1 MADSNDPGDLSA
13 GAELPGA
20 YTIEA
25 PLLQGRTRVIYSA
38 RSQDGTRV
46 AVHLLDPGLDDGL
59 GEWFLQGARGRE
71 EVEIQGLPRTME
83 SGRLDDGRPFEVTEL
98 LEGTSMREAL
108 DTSPEGLD
116 PLAVVHVVNEVA
128 AVLDALHQRKPPVIH
143 RTICP
148 EHMVVLRDTHEVRL
162 LGLFYADRPQFESV
176 RPGYRSPEELA
187 GVTSLG
193 PRADVFSLATVA
205 YELLTGRMAWQH
217 VPELALDNMRVGVRD
232 RVSVLKPTLP
242 TALDAVFERAWSLS
256 PDTRHS
262 SAGSFARAL
271 RKAIDPLD
279 LATAMASNVF
289 DDRPTAQVP
298 ELSSRL
304 RNNTLLNAGAVAQA
318 IVPRAMV
325 GVPRAS
331 GDDATASRPPPPR
344 KLRAPAPPGT
354 RPVRENEPETTP
366 KIAVPRPEEILGPP
380 EEPEDEEPRK
390 TPDGAALMTAETPA
404 STALLTPETTA
415 PNNVAALVD
424 PPTSDTDFDRALPAP
439 TALSSVA
446 PPSME
451 AETPAATVQPP
462 DEPTPLATS
471 AVVAEPEAPPVAPE
485 PKVEQPQS
493 PPVQPS
499 YRQNFHDLPPLD
511 EPTPLPNAPSS
522 FLPVPFTPVVPA
534 APAYAAPVQPPPA
547 PPAEVVAAPPAQ
559 QFVAPAA
566 PVEPPVEPR
575 PHAYDQRMLAAEPTV
590 VLNTPRPEPVPWVR
604 SPVALAGLFIAHAIL
619 VVGIAHAI
627 AYAMVQRQAPSVI
640 TVPAP
645 APVCAPCAACAASS
659 VPTPPPPLAPQ
670 APGSPAV
677 RVVRPVRP
685 APAAR
690 PPVIRQRE
698 LIQSF

>member
-1 MADSNDPGDLSA
+1 MADPNDPGDLSA

-20 YTIEA
+20 YTIEL

-46 AVHLLDPGLDDGL
+46 AVHLLDPGLDEGL

-116 PLAVVHVVNEVA
+116 PLAVVHVINEVA
-128 AVLDALHQRKPPVIH
+128 AVLDALHQRKPPIIH
-143 RTICP
+143 RTVCP

-256 PDTRHS
+256 PDARHS

-298 ELSSRL
+298 ELSSRP
-304 RNNTLLNAGAVAQA
+304 RHNTLLNAGAVAQA
-318 IVPRAMV
+318 IVPRAML

-331 GDDATASRPPPPR
+331 SDEGVSSRPPPPR
-344 KLRAPAPPGT
+344 KLRAPAPTGI
-354 RPVRENEPETTP
+354 RPTRENEPETTP
-366 KIAVPRPEEILGPP
+366 KIAVPRPEDILGPAETP
-380 EEPEDEEPRK
+380 DEDEPRK
-390 TPDGAALMTAETPA
+390 TPDAAALMTAETPA
-404 STALLTPETTA
+404 GTALLTPEVTA
-415 PNNVAALVD
+415 PNDVAALVET
-424 PPTSDTDFDRALPAP
+424 PTNDTDFDRALPTP

-451 AETPAATVQPP
+451 AETPAATAQPP

-471 AVVAEPEAPPVAPE
+471 VAAPEPEAASALDTVVERPETPPA
-485 PKVEQPQS
+485 
-493 PPVQPS
+493 QPS

-522 FLPVPFTPVVPA
+522 FLPVPFAPVVPA
-534 APAYAAPVQPPPA
+534 APPYAAPTP
-547 PPAEVVAAPPAQ
+547 PPAEVVAPPPQVVAPPPQVVAP
-559 QFVAPAA
+559 VAPA
-566 PVEPPVEPR
+566 EPPIEPR
-575 PHAYDQRMLAAEPTV
+575 PQAYDQRMLAAEPTV
-590 VLNTPRPEPVPWVR
+590 VINTPRPEAVPWVR
-604 SPVALAGLFIAHAIL
+604 SPVALAGLFIAHALL

-627 AYAMVQRQAPSVI
+627 AYAMVHRQSPTIV
-640 TVPAP
+640 TVPVP
-645 APVCAPCAACAASS
+645 PPVCAPCAACAVSA
-659 VPTPPPPLAPQ
+659 VATPAPPVAP
-670 APGSPAV
+670 PV
-677 RVVRPVRP
+677 RVAPP
-685 APAAR
+685 ARPAAR
-690 PPVIRQRE
+690 PQIIRRPPQ
-698 LIQSF
+698 F

>member
-1 MADSNDPGDLSA
+1 MAADPNDPGDLSA

-20 YTIEA
+20 YTIEL

-46 AVHLLDPGLDDGL
+46 AVHILDPGLDEGL

-256 PDTRHS
+256 PDARHS

-298 ELSSRL
+298 ELSARL

-318 IVPRAMV
+318 IVPRAML
-325 GVPRAS
+325 GAPRAS
-331 GDDATASRPPPPR
+331 GDEAMSSRPPPPR
-344 KLRAPAPPGT
+344 KLRAPVPPGT
-354 RPVRENEPETTP
+354 RPARDNEPEATP

-380 EEPEDEEPRK
+380 EEPDGDEPRK
-390 TPDGAALMTAETPA
+390 TPDAVALMTAETVA
-404 STALLTPETTA
+404 GTALLTPEVTA
-415 PNNVAALVD
+415 PNDVAALVE
-424 PPTSDTDFDRALPAP
+424 PATNDTDFDTALPAP
-439 TALSSVA
+439 SAASSVA

-451 AETPAATVQPP
+451 AETPAATAQPP
-462 DEPTPLATS
+462 DEPTPLATHVT
-471 AVVAEPEAPPVAPE
+471 APEPEAAAAVQTI
-485 PKVEQPQS
+485 VEQPET
-493 PPVQPS
+493 PPAQPS
-499 YRQNFHDLPPLD
+499 YRQHFHDLPPLD

-522 FLPVPFTPVVPA
+522 FLPVPFAPVVPA
-534 APAYAAPVQPPPA
+534 APPYVAPAPAPA
-547 PPAEVVAAPPAQ
+547 PPPSAPPVDVVAAPPQ
-559 QFVAPAA
+559 VVAPVA
-566 PVEPPVEPR
+566 PPVEPR
-575 PHAYDQRMLAAEPTV
+575 PHPFDQRMLAAEPTEV
-590 VLNTPRPEPVPWVR
+590 INTPRPEPVPWVR
-604 SPVALAGLFIAHAIL
+604 SPVALAGLFIAHALL

-627 AYAMVQRQAPSVI
+627 SYALVQRQAPTVV

-659 VPTPPPPLAPQ
+659 VASPAPAVAPQ
-670 APGSPAV
+670 APVV

-690 PPVIRQRE
+690 PQIIRRPQ
-698 LIQSF
+698 F

>member
-1 MADSNDPGDLSA
+1 LRSVTAVVADPNDTGDLSA

-25 PLLQGRTRVIYSA
+25 PLVQGRTRVIYSA

-46 AVHLLDPGLDDGL
+46 AVHILDPALDDGL

-71 EVEIQGLPRTME
+71 EIEIPGLPRTME
-83 SGRLDDGRPFEVTEL
+83 SGRLDDGRPFEVTDL

-143 RTICP
+143 RTLCP

-205 YELLTGRMAWQH
+205 YELLTGRAAWQH

-256 PDTRHS
+256 PDARHS
-262 SAGSFARAL
+262 SAVSFARAL

-289 DDRPTAQVP
+289 DDRPTAAVP
-298 ELSSRL
+298 TLSPRV

-318 IVPRAMV
+318 IVPRALG

-331 GDDATASRPPPPR
+331 SGDDAMSSRPPPPR
-344 KLRAPAPPGT
+344 KLRAPVPPGT
-354 RPVRENEPETTP
+354 RPARDNEPETTP

-380 EEPEDEEPRK
+380 EEEDPRP
-390 TPDGAALMTAETPA
+390 TPDAAALMTAETPA
-404 STALLTPETTA
+404 STALLVPEVTA
-415 PNNVAALVD
+415 PNNVAALVES
-424 PPTSDTDFDRALPAP
+424 PTSDTDFDTALPAP
-439 TALSSVA
+439 SALSSVA
-446 PPSME
+446 PPTLE
-451 AETPAATVQPP
+451 AETPAATAQPP

-471 AVVAEPEAPPVAPE
+471 LAAPEAEAPEAPPIAAVEPTADQPPE
-485 PKVEQPQS
+485 PPA
-493 PPVQPS
+493 QPS

-522 FLPVPFTPVVPA
+522 FLPVPFAPVVPA
-534 APAYAAPVQPPPA
+534 SPPYVAPTPPPTVA
-547 PPAEVVAAPPAQ
+547 PPVEVVALPPQIVAAPPA
-559 QFVAPAA
+559 
-566 PVEPPVEPR
+566 PPVEPR
-575 PHAYDQRMLAAEPTV
+575 PEAYDQRMLAAEPTT
-590 VLNTPRPEPVPWVR
+590 VLSIPRAEPVPWVR
-604 SPVALAGLFIAHAIL
+604 SPVALAGLFIAHALL

-627 AYAMVQRQAPSVI
+627 SYALVQRQPPTTI
-640 TVPAP
+640 MVPAP
-645 APVCAPCAACAASS
+645 PAVCAPCAACAASAAVLPS
-659 VPTPPPPLAPQ
+659 VVPQ
-670 APGSPAV
+670 APAV
-677 RVVRPVRP
+677 RAVRPVRP
-685 APAAR
+685 APAR
-690 PPVIRQRE
+690 PQIIRRPQ
-698 LIQSF
+698 F